1 MTKPLQGSIL
11 DHDDCSFSQTE
22 FRSSA
27 AVARTRMSSPWA
39 MDRIVLAPSGIA
51 PERLAKLREA
61 FTALLSEDYKKLIDE
76 ISG

>member
-1 MTKPLQGSIL
+1 
-11 DHDDCSFSQTE
+11 
-22 FRSSA
+22 
-27 AVARTRMSSPWA
+27 MSSPWA